1 MDRGGAPCASP
12 QAECDLPSTQGGES
26 NTSSEA
32 DQGGR
37 KAEATGNETS
47 DGARCMG
54 GGYSDDQGGRKENDK
69 GNEGKERIRGAG
81 IGRGRQ
87 GARTGQGVGQA
98 ED

>member
-1 MDRGGAPCASP
+1 MDRGGAPRASP
-12 QAECDLPSTQGGES
+12 QAECDLPSTQGGEY

-37 KAEATGNETS
+37 KAEATGDKAG

-54 GGYSDDQGGRKENDK
+54 GGYSDDQGGKIRKKSDK

-81 IGRGRQ
+81 IRRGRQ
-87 GARTGQGVGQA
+87 GGGQGVGQA